1 MQTKISLRF
10 AVSFTFAA
18 LLILALLLSSWLQ
31 FQNQN
36 KAIENLAEKIM
47 AEQANEVRHQLLD
60 FLATPILNNQILN
73 NLFEIQ
79 TINEKTDLSQLN
91 QPFINTYTHVLGNKP
106 ALSLI
111 GFGSAS
117 GQFIAL
123 LRDQQITRLLLKDQ
137 RTQNQLQLYP
147 QAEIGAESQII
158 PGYDPRERP
167 WYQAAIHSG
176 QASWSDVYATFDQA
190 QSATLSYSSPVYNQV
205 NQLIGVLMSDINI
218 DHFNQ
223 FLLEQALPGHGAIF
237 IVDQQQ
243 RLVTHSSP
251 RSVMTANPEPQA
263 PAQRTFAK
271 DSEQAQ
277 IRAASALLNQGANL
291 QTHFQLRGERI
302 YFQSISLN
310 NLPGIDWQIII
321 LIPEKDLIGN
331 LKQNQRNTVLVILLI
346 GLAVAMLAW
355 WVLGRITRPIIST
368 TLAAEKLGH
377 TDWQAIPS
385 SGIQLKETALLTK
398 TFNEMASKLAL
409 SFEQLNQQIRFDSM
423 TGLMNRNGL
432 AVAIN
437 DWAYTPSQ
445 SQLMLLIG
453 LDGYRAIND
462 SVGHELGDA
471 LLQSI
476 SVRLLEHLPPNAL
489 LARTAGAEFTILL
502 PEISSPEDATYTT
515 LRYLAYFS
523 EAFQAE
529 QSADE
534 IVVTA
539 SIGAVYERFKRSDL
553 NDWLRNASV
562 ALGKAKAKGFG
573 SYTLFEAEMIE
584 QSIAKTRLTSEL
596 KLALERQEFRVF
608 FQPVIDLQNG
618 ETIGAEALIR
628 WESPRGMISPG
639 VFIPAAEDSG
649 LILQIGNWV
658 LRESCQQIA
667 NQLKAG
673 WRADFDVHV
682 NVSVR
687 QLIQSDFYEQLQ
699 FILQTTGLP
708 AHNLTLE
715 ITESCLVTQSEVV
728 AKLIRRVRALGVGI
742 AIDDFGTGYSSLAYL
757 HQFDFDYLKIDQ
769 SFIARMLENIQDEAI
784 VSAIISMAAGFKVIL
799 VGEGVETE
807 AQANRLR
814 ELGCQR
820 VQGYFF
826 GRPAPLAAWSDDIIQ
841 QNDQQKNKGILSNT
855 LI

>member
-1 MQTKISLRF
+1 M
-10 AVSFTFAA
+10 SFTFAA

-60 FLATPILNNQILN
+60 FLAIPILNNQILN

-79 TINEKTDLSQLN
+79 TINEKTDLSKLN

-158 PGYDPRERP
+158 PGYDPRDRP

-223 FLLEQALPGHGAIF
+223 FLLEQTLPGHGAIF

-251 RSVMTANPEPQA
+251 RSVMTTMHNQ
-263 PAQRTFAK
+263 PAQRTLAK
-271 DSEQAQ
+271 NSEQAQ

-291 QTHFQLRGERI
+291 KTHFQLRGERI

-310 NLPGIDWQIII
+310 NQPGIDWRIII

-346 GLAVAMLAW
+346 GLAVAILAW

-377 TDWQAIPS
+377 ADWQAIPS

-398 TFNEMASKLAL
+398 TFNEMAGKLAL

-462 SVGHELGDA
+462 SVGHALGDA

-539 SIGAVYERFKRSDL
+539 SIGAVYERFRRCDL
-553 NDWLRNASV
+553 TDWLRNASV

-667 NQLKAG
+667 DQLKAG
-673 WRADFDVHV
+673 WRDDFDVHV

-687 QLIQSDFYEQLQ
+687 QLIQSDFYEQLL

-784 VSAIISMAAGFKVIL
+784 VSAIISMASGFKVIL

-826 GRPAPLAAWSDDIIQ
+826 GRPAPLAAWSEDIIQ
-841 QNDQQKNKGILSNT
+841 QKDQQKSKGISFNAFL
-855 LI
+855 

>member
-1 MQTKISLRF
+1 M
-10 AVSFTFAA
+10 SFTFAA

-60 FLATPILNNQILN
+60 FLAIPILNNQILN

-79 TINEKTDLSQLN
+79 TINEKTDLSKLN

-158 PGYDPRERP
+158 PGYDPRDRP

-223 FLLEQALPGHGAIF
+223 FLLEQTLLGHGAIF

-251 RSVMTANPEPQA
+251 RSVMTTMHNQ
-263 PAQRTFAK
+263 PAQRTLAK

-291 QTHFQLRGERI
+291 KTHFQLRGERI

-310 NLPGIDWQIII
+310 NQPGIDWRIII

-355 WVLGRITRPIIST
+355 WLLGRITRPIIST

-377 TDWQAIPS
+377 ADWQAIPS

-398 TFNEMASKLAL
+398 TFNEMAGKLAL

-462 SVGHELGDA
+462 SVGHALGDA

-502 PEISSPEDATYTT
+502 PEISSPEEATYTT

-539 SIGAVYERFKRSDL
+539 SIGAVYERFRRCDL
-553 NDWLRNASV
+553 TDWLRNASV

-667 NQLKAG
+667 DQLKAG
-673 WRADFDVHV
+673 WRDDFDVHV

-687 QLIQSDFYEQLQ
+687 QLIQSDFYEQLL

-826 GRPAPLAAWSDDIIQ
+826 GRPAPLAAWSEDIIQ
-841 QNDQQKNKGILSNT
+841 QKDQQKSKGISFNAFL
-855 LI
+855 

>member
-60 FLATPILNNQILN
+60 FLAIPILNNQILN

-79 TINEKTDLSQLN
+79 TINEKTDLSKLN

-158 PGYDPRERP
+158 PGYDPRDRP

-223 FLLEQALPGHGAIF
+223 FLLEQTLPGHGAIF

-251 RSVMTANPEPQA
+251 RSVMTTMHNQ
-263 PAQRTFAK
+263 PAQRTLAK
-271 DSEQAQ
+271 NSEQAQ

-291 QTHFQLRGERI
+291 KTHFQLRGERI

-310 NLPGIDWQIII
+310 NQPGIDWRIII

-346 GLAVAMLAW
+346 GLAVAILAW

-377 TDWQAIPS
+377 ADWQAIPS

-398 TFNEMASKLAL
+398 TFNEMAGKLAL

-462 SVGHELGDA
+462 SVGHALGDA

-539 SIGAVYERFKRSDL
+539 SIGAVYERFRRCDL
-553 NDWLRNASV
+553 TDWLRNASV

-667 NQLKAG
+667 DQLKAG
-673 WRADFDVHV
+673 WRDDFDVHV

-687 QLIQSDFYEQLQ
+687 QLIQSDFYEQLL

-784 VSAIISMAAGFKVIL
+784 VSAIISMASGFKVIL

-826 GRPAPLAAWSDDIIQ
+826 GRPAPLAAWSEDIIQ
-841 QNDQQKNKGILSNT
+841 QKDQQKSKGISFNAFL
-855 LI
+855 

>member
-60 FLATPILNNQILN
+60 FLAIPILNNQILN

-79 TINEKTDLSQLN
+79 TINEKTDLSKLN

-158 PGYDPRERP
+158 PGYDPRDRP

-223 FLLEQALPGHGAIF
+223 FLLEQTLPGHGAIF

-251 RSVMTANPEPQA
+251 RSVMTTMHNQ
-263 PAQRTFAK
+263 PAQRTLAK

-291 QTHFQLRGERI
+291 KTHFQLRGERI

-310 NLPGIDWQIII
+310 NQPGIDWRIII

-377 TDWQAIPS
+377 ADWQAIPS

-398 TFNEMASKLAL
+398 TFNEMAGKLAL

-462 SVGHELGDA
+462 SVGHALGDA

-502 PEISSPEDATYTT
+502 PEISSPEEATYTT

-539 SIGAVYERFKRSDL
+539 SIGAVYERFRRCDL
-553 NDWLRNASV
+553 TDWLRNASV

-667 NQLKAG
+667 DQLKAG
-673 WRADFDVHV
+673 WRDDFDVHV

-687 QLIQSDFYEQLQ
+687 QLIQSDFYEQLL

-826 GRPAPLAAWSDDIIQ
+826 GRPAPLAAWSEDIIQ
-841 QNDQQKNKGILSNT
+841 QKDQQKSKGISFNAFL
-855 LI
+855 